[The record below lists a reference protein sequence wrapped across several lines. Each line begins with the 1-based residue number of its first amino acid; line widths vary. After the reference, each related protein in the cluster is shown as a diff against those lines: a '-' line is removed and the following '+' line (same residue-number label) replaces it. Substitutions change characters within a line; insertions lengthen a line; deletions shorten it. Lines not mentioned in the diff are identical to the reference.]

1 MGDGRKPPAGFR
13 GRWGL
18 GLSPRSRR
26 HVLNIRLNKAIIT
39 NRVLFNFRFRLCFE
53 KISSYDGGGHAP
65 MPPPL
70 ATLTTRPLA
79 PNDEARHL
87 TYLFCVHP
95 IPRTFSGRFLQTVDV
110 VGRGHARPIH
120 GQLDVVPT
128 TKHTTL
134 YIQTLPSYMTA
145 IAYEQIVNFTAINQ
159 QT

>member
-1 MGDGRKPPAGFR
+1 MGSRAKPQKPETRAEYSTEQSHHHKSRTVQLQIPIMLRKNFQ
-13 GRWGL
+13 L
-18 GLSPRSRR
+18 RR
-26 HVLNIRLNKAIIT
+26 
-39 NRVLFNFRFRLCFE
+39 
-53 KISSYDGGGHAP
+53 GGGHAP